1 MTYENKEMLEYLK
14 WIRTLAFR
22 ATEEN
27 ITAKDMKTLWVF
39 INRAT
44 NYINRVPGHYISR
57 SNTLLKNA
65 ESIINERLAVKTTD
79 IPKLMEEYDPDEC
92 KAIKKAVTRLHKK
105 YKGQEESRVWK
116 FCQRFRFYESGNR
129 NNHTPSAKKL
139 NHGKMMVAAYG

>member
-65 ESIINERLAVKTTD
+65 ESIINERLAVSNSTD
-79 IPKLMEEYDPDEC
+79 SK
-92 KAIKKAVTRLHKK
+92 
-105 YKGQEESRVWK
+105 
-116 FCQRFRFYESGNR
+116 
-129 NNHTPSAKKL
+129 
-139 NHGKMMVAAYG
+139 

>member
-1 MTYENKEMLEYLK
+1 MTKTDKEIIDYLK

-27 ITAKDMKTLWVF
+27 IPAKDIKTLWVF

-44 NYINRVPGHYISR
+44 KYINHVPGHYISMN
-57 SNTLLKNA
+57 NTILKNA
-65 ESIINERLAVKTTD
+65 EAIINERLDVKATD
-79 IPKLMEEYDPDEC
+79 IPELKDEYDPDEC
-92 KAIKKAVTRLHKK
+92 KVIKKAVTGLHKK
-105 YKGQEESRVWK
+105 YKGQEETRVWK

-129 NNHTPSAKKL
+129 NTHTPSANKL